1 MVWGHRKAPKPARGW
16 LLVGASSL
24 LVACAA
30 LSASA
35 LATGRPPQR
44 VRIGEPVRIHAARDV
59 GVLAAGIRM
68 HVTVALK
75 VRDPVSLAAYA
86 QAVSTPGS
94 SSYHRYLTPTQFAA
108 RFGPTSGQVAAVR
121 RSLLAHG
128 LRPGSA
134 SVNRLSIPVTGS
146 VAQVE
151 HAFSLS
157 FRRLALRGGRRAVI
171 ASAAPAFDAGVARD
185 VQAVLGLSSISPP
198 RPLMVR
204 PQTLGIAVGAHP
216 AAHPVAHASQGAP
229 APCGQASAAAAPQ
242 HAYTADQIAAAY
254 HFSDLYGSG
263 AQGQGQTIAIYEL
276 ESNDPNDI
284 AAYESCYG
292 INAPVSYIQVDG
304 GAGSGPGSGEAALDI
319 EQAVGLAPK
328 ASFLIYQGPNSGQD
342 TPGSGPYDTFNTI
355 ISQDRAHVI
364 SVSWGECEQLQGS
377 NALSAESALF
387 EEAATQGQSIVSAT
401 GDEGSEDCN
410 QANGGAPDPELAVDD
425 PASQPFVT
433 GVGGTTLSSLGPP
446 PSESVW
452 NSLGNPSGP
461 LVLQGG
467 AGGGGVSRAWKM
479 PGYQLA
485 AAGSVHVIGP
495 NSAGSPCAAGN
506 GYCRQV
512 PDVAADADP
521 STGYIVYWNGSGRG
535 PGPQGWQAVGG
546 TSAAAP
552 LWAALLTDANS
563 SAACQGSPIG
573 FANPGLYQA
582 AATAYSATFNDV
594 TTGNNDLTRTNGGL
608 YPAGPGYDM
617 ASGLGSPNA
626 AGLAVVLCANA
637 LRVNNPGTQV
647 TTVGQATSLSV
658 TTTAPRGS
666 GLTYYATQLPPGLSI
681 SKTAGRI
688 TGRPKRIGTWIVG
701 VAALDQKLALRAT
714 FFMWRVV
721 GAPIVSE
728 LTLSG
733 VAAGRPR
740 LSLTVASGRAAAALK
755 TISIRVPRGLSFAS
769 AARAVTVTAAG
780 GRRVG
785 FASRI
790 VRSQLQITLTI
801 PAPKVR
807 IVASYAALRATSGL
821 AATVRQNRTA
831 PLTVAVQTTDA
842 ADHPSG
848 TSARIRP
855 RT

>member
-1 MVWGHRKAPKPARGW
+1 
-16 LLVGASSL
+16 
-24 LVACAA
+24 
-30 LSASA
+30 
-35 LATGRPPQR
+35 
-44 VRIGEPVRIHAARDV
+44 
-59 GVLAAGIRM
+59 M
-68 HVTVALK
+68 HITIALK
-75 VRDPVSLAAYA
+75 VRDPAALATYA

-94 SSYHRYLTPTQFAA
+94 DVYRHYLTPSQFAE
-108 RFGPTSGQVAAVR
+108 RFGLTTAQVAAVQD
-121 RSLLAHG
+121 SLRAHG
-128 LRPGSA
+128 LRPGSV
-134 SVNRLSIPVTGS
+134 SVNRLSIPVSGS

-151 HAFSLS
+151 RAFSLS
-157 FRRLALRGGRRAVI
+157 FRRVALPGGKRAVL
-171 ASAAPAFDAGVARD
+171 ASAAPAFDAGVAGY
-185 VQAVLGLSSISPP
+185 VQAILGLTSVSPP

-204 PQTLGIAVGAHP
+204 PTAPGTAGRVT
-216 AAHPVAHASQGAP
+216 AAARKQPHASTGAP
-229 APCGQASAAAAPQ
+229 TPCGQASSAAAAQ

-263 AQGQGQTIAIYEL
+263 AEGQGQTIAIYEL

-284 AAYESCYG
+284 AAYENCYG
-292 INAPVSYIQVDG
+292 ISAAVSYLPVDG

-319 EQAVGLAPK
+319 EQAIGLAPK
-328 ASFLIYQGPNSGQD
+328 ATFLVYQGPNSGQD
-342 TPGSGPYDTFNTI
+342 SPGSGPYDTFNAI

-377 NALSAESALF
+377 SALSAESVLF

-433 GVGGTTLSSLGPP
+433 GVGGTTLSAPGPP

-452 NSLGNPSGP
+452 NSVGNPGGP
-461 LVLQGG
+461 LSLQGG

-479 PGYQLA
+479 PGYQSGA
-485 AAGSVHVIGP
+485 ASSLHVIGQ
-495 NSAGSPCAAGN
+495 NSAGNPCGNGN

-512 PDVAADADP
+512 PDVAANADP
-521 STGYIVYWNGSGRG
+521 STGYIIYWNGSGRG

-563 SAACQGSPIG
+563 SAACLGSPIG

-582 AATAYSATFNDV
+582 ASTSYAATFNDL

-626 AGLAVVLCANA
+626 GALALVLCANA
-637 LRVNNPGTQV
+637 LRVNNPGAQV
-647 TTVGQATSLSV
+647 STLGQPTSLLV

-681 SKTAGRI
+681 SKTTGLI
-688 TGRPKRIGTWIVG
+688 TGRPQRLGTWVAG

-714 FFMWRVV
+714 FFMWKVV
-721 GAPIVSE
+721 GAPIVSG

-733 VAAGRPR
+733 VGGGRPR
-740 LSLTVASGRAAAALK
+740 LSLTVASGRSAAALK
-755 TISIRVPRGLSFAS
+755 TVSIRVPRGLSFAS
-769 AARAVTVTAAG
+769 AVRQVTVTTAG

-785 FASRI
+785 FASRV
-790 VRSQLQITLTI
+790 VRGQLQITLAI
-801 PAPKVR
+801 PASKVR
-807 IVASYAALRATSGL
+807 IVVSYATLRATSGL
-821 AATVRQNRTA
+821 AARVRQHHSA

-855 RT
+855 RA